1 MNFPSSVSFS
11 IPKCSVFKVKA
22 DNFKCLALML
32 SYIVYIAISL
42 KYISMSSMI
51 SYLCFK
57 SDIVV
62 DEPID

>member
-1 MNFPSSVSFS
+1 
-11 IPKCSVFKVKA
+11 
-22 DNFKCLALML
+22 ML